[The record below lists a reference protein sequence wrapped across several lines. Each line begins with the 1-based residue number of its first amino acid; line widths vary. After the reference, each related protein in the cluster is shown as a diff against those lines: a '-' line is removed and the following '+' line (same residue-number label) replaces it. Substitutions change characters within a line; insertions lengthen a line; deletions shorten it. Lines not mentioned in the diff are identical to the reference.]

1 MTIIQDALPIDV
13 HQLDRSAIRD
23 ANRGMCT
30 RSNGCREEWVD
41 TLSWL
46 QNDTWL
52 RYPDVKAEW
61 SRRRDAE
68 HSRR

>member
-1 MTIIQDALPIDV
+1 MSTTQDALPVDV

-30 RSNGCREEWVD
+30 RSDGCREEWVD

-61 SRRRDAE
+61 SLRRDAE
-68 HSRR
+68 HCRR